1 MQLQEIS
8 GDVKTGSHVVSKPSK
23 DSGMRTQKSFV
34 IEVAV
39 CTDYVHFSGL
49 SQGTTIE
56 KELNV
61 CQQIL
66 ESYEYGIKIASIYM
80 QV

>member
-1 MQLQEIS
+1 
-8 GDVKTGSHVVSKPSK
+8 
-23 DSGMRTQKSFV
+23 MRTQKSSV

-39 CTDYVHFSGL
+39 CTDHVHSSGL

-61 CQQIL
+61 YQQIL
-66 ESYEYGIKIASIYM
+66 EFYEYGIKIASIYICKCNAFFLHFLSS
-80 QV
+80 VRWIVI

>member
-1 MQLQEIS
+1 M
-8 GDVKTGSHVVSKPSK
+8 P
-23 DSGMRTQKSFV
+23 TQKSSV

-39 CTDYVHFSGL
+39 CTDHVNSSGL

-61 CQQIL
+61 YQQIL
-66 ESYEYGIKIASIYM
+66 ELYEYGIKIASIYM
-80 QV
+80 QL

>member
-1 MQLQEIS
+1 
-8 GDVKTGSHVVSKPSK
+8 
-23 DSGMRTQKSFV
+23 MRTQKSSV

-39 CTDYVHFSGL
+39 CTDHVHSSGL

-61 CQQIL
+61 YQQIL
-66 ESYEYGIKIASIYM
+66 EFYEYGIKIASIYM